1 MKAFESWQATNY
13 YEPLKLKAHQVLGR
27 SAISLRNLQSDPHV
41 NGILTKEK
49 KNKFKLL
56 RFIKKLSVV
65 DEQNIL
71 RISLKRKLFHFLIS
85 SLGKWWFVSR
95 AKWSELKLNSS
106 ANCCSAKSTLNF
118 LFNGAIWGRHEL
130 VEMEKLKKLFIDS
143 LTFSFDDLMD
153 PLRSL
158 FRYEPNL
165 INCYLHSRSVA
176 EKSWK
181 LINKKLMNT
190 QLSREIYLPTIR
202 IFNNH
207 FVGRRAM

>member
-1 MKAFESWQATNY
+1 MLKAFESWQATNY
-13 YEPLKLKAHQVLGR
+13 YEPLKLKTHQVLGR

-71 RISLKRKLFHFLIS
+71 RISLKRKLLHFLIS

-106 ANCCSAKSTLNF
+106 ANCCSAKSKLNF

-143 LTFSFDDLMD
+143 LTFSFDALYAPCSAMS
-153 PLRSL
+153 RISL
-158 FRYEPNL
+158 TVISIREASRRNL
-165 INCYLHSRSVA
+165 ESWLI
-176 EKSWK
+176 KS
-181 LINKKLMNT
+181 
-190 QLSREIYLPTIR
+190 
-202 IFNNH
+202 
-207 FVGRRAM
+207 